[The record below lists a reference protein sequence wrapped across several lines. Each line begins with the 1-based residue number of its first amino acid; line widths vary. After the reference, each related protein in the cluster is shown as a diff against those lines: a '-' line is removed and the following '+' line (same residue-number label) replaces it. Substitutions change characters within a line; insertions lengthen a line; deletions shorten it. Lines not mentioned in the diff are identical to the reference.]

1 MTDSFF
7 ALENALNELEYE
19 LVGNEETQTTQECY

>member
-7 ALENALNELEYE
+7 ALENALNELEHE
-19 LVGNEETQTTQECY
+19 LAGHEETQTTQECY